1 MLFVLRSRP
10 MTQLIFVYN
19 ADSGGLNTLF
29 DIAHKVVSPETYSCS
44 LCMLTHGVLSERT
57 AWKTFR
63 ESSKMPLTFLHR
75 DEFEER
81 YQPLNAYPVVLLAQD
96 QQLKTL
102 LTAETLNELSTVE
115 QLIETIQQK
124 TPAI

>member
-1 MLFVLRSRP
+1 MA
-10 MTQLIFVYN
+10 QLIFVYN
-19 ADSGGLNTLF
+19 ADSGGLNALF

-63 ESSKMPLTFLHR
+63 ESSPVPLTFLHR

-81 YQPLNAYPVVLLAQD
+81 YLPLQSYPVVLLEQNR
-96 QQLKTL
+96 QMETVM
-102 LTAETLNELSTVE
+102 TADALNKLSTID
-115 QLIETIQQK
+115 QLIEILQQQMPV
-124 TPAI
+124 T

>member
-1 MLFVLRSRP
+1 MV
-10 MTQLIFVYN
+10 QLIFVYN

-63 ESSKMPLTFLHR
+63 ESSSTPMTFLHR
-75 DEFEER
+75 DEFEKR
-81 YQPLNAYPVVLLAQD
+81 YEPQHSYPVVLQE
-96 QQLKTL
+96 QENQLEILVTTEALK
-102 LTAETLNELSTVE
+102 ELPTVDA
-115 QLIETIQQK
+115 LID
-124 TPAI
+124 AIRQHSSGEF